1 MLLFGEGEE
10 GNMSIKFSLLM
21 TLLPFLLSSVNI
33 KAQDFL
39 DLRVPLFEVK
49 NATMEEALAELK
61 LRWKIQVCLEKAPKE
76 SEDEKEVPISV
87 KLHNVTIREILDTLV
102 KVDPKYSW
110 EVYQSYLDRS
120 ATLINIL
127 PVGARD
133 DPNNLM
139 NIKVEKAVV
148 RDMTP
153 YNAIN
158 QIHYWVPDLAK
169 KLHPGRS
176 GGSGIYGIGSKVRIF
191 KIYFE
196 FEDLT
201 VREILNEI
209 ALRSGGLGWVFE
221 QVRKPTA
228 SYRWRVF

>member
-1 MLLFGEGEE
+1 MLLFSEGEE
-10 GNMSIKFSLLM
+10 GNMSIKFSLLL
-21 TLLPFLLSSVNI
+21 TLLLSSVNI

-49 NATMEEALAELK
+49 NATMEQALAELK
-61 LRWKIQVCLEKAPKE
+61 LRWKIQVCLEKVPKE
-76 SEDEKEVPISV
+76 SEDEKEATVSV
-87 KLHNVTIREILDTLV
+87 KLENAAIREILDALV
-102 KVDPKYSW
+102 KVDPRYYW
-110 EVYQSYLDRS
+110 EVYKSHLDAS
-120 ATLINIL
+120 ASLINVR
-127 PVGARD
+127 PVRAKD
-133 DPNNLM
+133 DPDNPM
-139 NIKVEKAVV
+139 NMKVKKAVIKDV
-148 RDMTP
+148 TP

-158 QIHYWVPDLAK
+158 QIDYWIPDLAK
-169 KLHPGRS
+169 KIHS
-176 GGSGIYGIGSKVRIF
+176 GVGAGSGLYGIGSKVRIF

-209 ALRSGGLGWVFE
+209 ALRSGGLGWFFE